1 MVRLQVGDCWALW
14 SLLIKPMKVKLFRS
28 GLGFD
33 LVYFLDLDSNL
44 GDPVSSLINTL
55 VIVKS

>member
-14 SLLIKPMKVKLFRS
+14 SLLIKPMKVNFFRS